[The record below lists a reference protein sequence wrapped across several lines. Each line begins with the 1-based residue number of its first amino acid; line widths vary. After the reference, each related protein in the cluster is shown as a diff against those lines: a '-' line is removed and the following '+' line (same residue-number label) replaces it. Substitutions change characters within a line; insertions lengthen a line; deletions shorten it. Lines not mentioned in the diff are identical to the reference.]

1 MDYSKRCQQ
10 PNPNPRSVSWVD
22 KAWQKDRLAEP
33 HLLFSSAEHWRWSQ
47 PEHWCALRCCV
58 IEDKVIL
65 KGFTRLSR
73 TATPLKPSCSA
84 HASKPCRGLYSCPE
98 SDLHPARFSQALFP
112 LISVPG
118 WSSRSSSHTPSTQC
132 ACITQR
138 ASNVLLLL
146 SPNFLLCIFEFYK
159 TIKRPSPGPGP
170 GSISL
175 VRCLVP
181 AHFAPPYNYEN
192 FSYL

>member
-84 HASKPCRGLYSCPE
+84 HASKPCRGLYSCPA
-98 SDLHPARFSQALFP
+98 SDPHPARFSQALFP

-118 WSSRSSSHTPSTQC
+118 WSSRSSSHTPSTSVH
-132 ACITQR
+132 A
-138 ASNVLLLL
+138 LL
-146 SPNFLLCIFEFYK
+146 S
-159 TIKRPSPGPGP
+159 
-170 GSISL
+170 
-175 VRCLVP
+175 VP
-181 AHFAPPYNYEN
+181 RMSF
-192 FSYL
+192 FSYRQTSSYAFLSSIKPSRGLPRALVQVRFLWLGA